1 MQVFR
6 GCGRLWG
13 MAKFYDLEGQEVSYE
28 TWGEIFSGTD
38 RFLAGE
44 RIAEK
49 RMRVSTVWIGLAWGW
64 EAEGE
69 KPLIFETMAFADDED
84 SWDDLGCWR
93 WASREEALKGHAEI
107 VDGIRSG
114 TVALADVDE

>member
-1 MQVFR
+1 M
-6 GCGRLWG
+6 
-13 MAKFYDLEGQEVSYE
+13 MKFYDLEGQEISYE
-28 TWGEIFSGTD
+28 KWGDIFAGKD

-49 RMRVSTVWIGLAWGW
+49 RVRVSTVWIGLPWGW
-64 EAEGE
+64 EDEGE
-69 KPLIFETMAFADDED
+69 NPLIFETMVFAEDED

-93 WASREEALKGHAEI
+93 WASREEALKGHAKI